1 MIVYDILVQGINT
14 NFIIFFLTPKQ
25 PPCIN
30 HHKKYGGFL
39 FSYAKIVNKC
49 ADLAQL
55 VEQLICNQ

>member
-30 HHKKYGGFL
+30 HHKKFGGFFIFL
-39 FSYAKIVNKC
+39 CKNSKKC